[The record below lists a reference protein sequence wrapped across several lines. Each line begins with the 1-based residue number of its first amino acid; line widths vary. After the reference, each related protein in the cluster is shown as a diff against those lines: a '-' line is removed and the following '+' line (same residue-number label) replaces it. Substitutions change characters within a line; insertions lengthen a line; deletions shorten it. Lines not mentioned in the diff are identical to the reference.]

1 MNREAERKE
10 YGVYVNSMLSKKVT
24 LSIVEIGKNVK
35 YNLEKKIKQS
45 IEGRCIGEGFVR
57 PKTVEIISY
66 SSGLIKDD
74 HVEFQVIYRCLI
86 CNPVKDM
93 EMDCVVNNVTK
104 AGIHAFVK
112 DDDDNTPVTV
122 FVARDHHTTDQYF
135 ESVQDKD
142 HIRVRIIGIRYELN
156 DPSITAI
163 AALIKERVQR
173 VVREQEYEPREQ
185 EYEPREQEY
194 EPREQEYLHATA
206 AEMEKNAVF
215 GPIVTEYLMMKQQKA
230 AQEPA
235 LPEPVAVV
243 YDEEI
248 LKNAKKR
255 HIVIKK

>member
-1 MNREAERKE
+1 
-10 YGVYVNSMLSKKVT
+10 MLSKKVT
-24 LSIVEIGKNVK
+24 LSILEIGKNVK
-35 YNLEKKIKQS
+35 YNLEKKIKHS

-57 PKTVEIISY
+57 PKTVEIVSY

-135 ESVQDKD
+135 ESVQEKD

-163 AALIKERVQR
+163 AALIKERIVRNEFVRNEFVRNEFVRNDQR
-173 VVREQEYEPREQ
+173 EPTVRNDVREPTVRNDQRNDQMNDQEEEYYKVEEQ
-185 EYEPREQEY
+185 EVYQPKIAIDEP
-194 EPREQEYLHATA
+194 LA
-206 AEMEKNAVF
+206 A
-215 GPIVTEYLMMKQQKA
+215 
-230 AQEPA
+230 
-235 LPEPVAVV
+235 PVGVQ
-243 YDEEI
+243 YDEDI

-255 HIVIKK
+255 QIVIKK

>member
-1 MNREAERKE
+1 MNERKE

-24 LSIVEIGKNVK
+24 LSITEIGKNVK
-35 YNLEKKIKQS
+35 HNLEKKIKYS
-45 IEGRCIGEGFVR
+45 IEGRCISEGFIR
-57 PKTVEIISY
+57 PKTVEIVSY

-135 ESVQDKD
+135 ESVQEKD
-142 HIRVRIIGIRYELN
+142 RIRVRIIGIRYELN

-163 AALIKERVQR
+163 ASLIQERVQR
-173 VVREQEYEPREQ
+173 VVREPREPEYEPRE
-185 EYEPREQEY
+185 P
-194 EPREQEYLHATA
+194 EYLRVEPDYAK
-206 AEMEKNAVF
+206 E
-215 GPIVTEYLMMKQQKA
+215 PEYVK
-230 AQEPA
+230 EPFEPVDEP
-235 LPEPVAVV
+235 LVEPVAVV
-243 YDEEI
+243 YDEEAI
-248 LKNAKKR
+248 RNAPKR
-255 HIVIKK
+255 KIVIKK

>member
-1 MNREAERKE
+1 MNRDNDRKE

-24 LSIVEIGKNVK
+24 LNIVEIGKNVK
-35 YNLEKKIKQS
+35 YNLEKKIKHS

-57 PKTVEIISY
+57 PKTVEIVSY

-135 ESVQDKD
+135 ESVQEKD

-163 AALIKERVQR
+163 AALIKERIVRNDIREPTVRNDLRNEFVRNDQEEPEEEYYR
-173 VVREQEYEPREQ
+173 VEEQEVYQPKIAIDEP
-185 EYEPREQEY
+185 
-194 EPREQEYLHATA
+194 LA
-206 AEMEKNAVF
+206 A
-215 GPIVTEYLMMKQQKA
+215 
-230 AQEPA
+230 
-235 LPEPVAVV
+235 PVAVQ

-255 HIVIKK
+255 QIVIKK

>member
-1 MNREAERKE
+1 MNRDNDRKE

-35 YNLEKKIKQS
+35 YNLEKRIKQS
-45 IEGRCIGEGFVR
+45 IEGRCIADGFIR
-57 PKTVEIISY
+57 PKTVEIVSY
-66 SSGLIKDD
+66 SSGVIKDD

-135 ESVQDKD
+135 ESVQEKD

-163 AALIKERVQR
+163 AALIKERIVRNEFIREPTVRNDQR
-173 VVREQEYEPREQ
+173 EPTVRNDQREPNVRNDQEEEEPEEEYYRVEEQEVYQPKIAIDEP
-185 EYEPREQEY
+185 
-194 EPREQEYLHATA
+194 LA
-206 AEMEKNAVF
+206 A
-215 GPIVTEYLMMKQQKA
+215 
-230 AQEPA
+230 
-235 LPEPVAVV
+235 PVGVQ
-243 YDEEI
+243 YDEDI

-255 HIVIKK
+255 QIVIKK

>member
-1 MNREAERKE
+1 MNRDNDRKE

-24 LSIVEIGKNVK
+24 LSILEIGKNVK
-35 YNLEKKIKQS
+35 YNLEKKIKHS

-57 PKTVEIISY
+57 PKTVEIVSY

-135 ESVQDKD
+135 ESVQEKD

-163 AALIKERVQR
+163 AALIKERIVRNDQR
-173 VVREQEYEPREQ
+173 EPTVRNDQREPNVRNDQREPNVRNDQEEEEPEEEYYRVEEQEVYQPKIAIDE
-185 EYEPREQEY
+185 
-194 EPREQEYLHATA
+194 LLA
-206 AEMEKNAVF
+206 A
-215 GPIVTEYLMMKQQKA
+215 
-230 AQEPA
+230 
-235 LPEPVAVV
+235 PVAVQ

-255 HIVIKK
+255 QIVIKK

>member
-1 MNREAERKE
+1 MNRDNDRKE

-35 YNLEKKIKQS
+35 YNLEKKIKHS

-57 PKTVEIISY
+57 PKTVEIVSY

-135 ESVQDKD
+135 ESVQEKD

-163 AALIKERVQR
+163 AALIKERIVRNEFIREPTVRNDQR
-173 VVREQEYEPREQ
+173 EPTVRNDQREPNVRNDQEEEEPEEEYYRVEEQEVYQPKIAIDEP
-185 EYEPREQEY
+185 
-194 EPREQEYLHATA
+194 LA
-206 AEMEKNAVF
+206 A
-215 GPIVTEYLMMKQQKA
+215 
-230 AQEPA
+230 
-235 LPEPVAVV
+235 PVGVQ
-243 YDEEI
+243 YDEDI

-255 HIVIKK
+255 QIVIKK